1 MAKEKDVFGF
11 DEFNK
16 ALDTMCKRYDT
27 KSDAILAAQARQA
40 QRRVTQLTPISSKN
54 KDRKYR
60 LKPSWRVLKVKEY
73 PNDVKV
79 SRIQSKAN
87 HGHLYELGHEMVTVG
102 VKKKGFKSGKTK
114 KYNKFGR
121 AALGIKSHGRVPGR
135 FILEKSIHELR
146 SKYPAELQ
154 KLVDEIAKEQGLDI

>member
-1 MAKEKDVFGF
+1 MAREKDVFGF

-40 QRRVTQLTPISSKN
+40 QRRVKQATAKGPTGK
-54 KDRKYR
+54 
-60 LKPSWRVLKVKEY
+60 LKKSWKVLKVKEY

-79 SRIQSKAN
+79 SRIQTKEP
-87 HGHLYELGHEMVTVG
+87 HGHLYELGHEMVTTGSRRLGAKV
-102 VKKKGFKSGKTK
+102 GKTK
-114 KYNKFGR
+114 KYNRFGR

-135 FILEKSIHELR
+135 FVLEKSIHELR
-146 SKYPAELQ
+146 SRYPAELQ
-154 KLVDEIAKEQGLDI
+154 KLVDEIAKEQGLDV